1 MSRSAYSSIIYEEYL
16 ILIMGEISYKS
27 KKYIL
32 FFFDEMKVKTVF
44 FYHIA
49 LCRQVGELTIE
60 EFVLWMLF
68 KFFL

>member
-1 MSRSAYSSIIYEEYL
+1 MSFS
-16 ILIMGEISYKS
+16 
-27 KKYIL
+27 
-32 FFFDEMKVKTVF
+32 FFDEMKVKTVF